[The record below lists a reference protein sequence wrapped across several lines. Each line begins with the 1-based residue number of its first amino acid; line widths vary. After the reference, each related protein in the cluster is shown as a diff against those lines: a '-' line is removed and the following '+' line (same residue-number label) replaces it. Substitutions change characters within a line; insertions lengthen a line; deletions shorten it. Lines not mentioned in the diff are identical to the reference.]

1 MSDSHL
7 VKDFTTA
14 SGFLVPN
21 SPKLMTKQE
30 VHFLVK
36 MMLDEIM
43 ELYATVDEPT
53 HAKMDM
59 IKMIT
64 ESKDI
69 PKVQGTEVELIAE
82 QADAI
87 VDCYY
92 YSLNSAAKHGVN
104 ISSVF
109 RLVHNA
115 NMSKKDPESGMFL
128 RRSDGKIIKP
138 DGWKIPDIPKEIQRQ
153 INEGSWHEHLQH
165 HEFSRRT

>member
-1 MSDSHL
+1 MSDAHL

-14 SGFLVPN
+14 SGFLVPHV
-21 SPKLMTKQE
+21 PKLMTKQE

-43 ELYATVDEPT
+43 ELYATVDDPAN
-53 HAKMDM
+53 AKADMVKLIMD
-59 IKMIT
+59 
-64 ESKDI
+64 SKDI
-69 PKVQGTEVELIAE
+69 PKVHGSELELIAE
-82 QADAI
+82 QADAL

-92 YSLNSAAKHGVN
+92 YSLNASAKHGVN

-115 NMSKKDPESGMFL
+115 NMAKRDPESGMFL

-138 DGWKIPDIPKEIQRQ
+138 IGWHAPNIPAEIERQ
-153 INEGSWHEHLQH
+153 FEEGSWHEHIQH
-165 HEFSRRT
+165 HEFTKRT